1 MRRFNVTAF
10 VSNCLD
16 NETVSTEILTVQP
29 VTNMELIVEPQHA
42 SVTST
47 DGVTVKVSME
57 FGTAVTLA
65 IDYGDGSD
73 NATRRTGAVAQ
84 AEFIHALVLKCS

>member
-1 MRRFNVTAF
+1 MTAF

-29 VTNMELIVEPQHA
+29 VTNMELFVEPQHA
-42 SVTST
+42 SVTDV

-57 FGTAVTLA
+57 FGTEVTLA
-65 IDYGDGSD
+65 IDYGDASD
-73 NATRRTGAVAQ
+73 TTHDVSGVRRIGTVTQ
-84 AEFIHALVLKCS
+84 QELINVRFTM